1 MSRIGKGGAGSPFS
15 YRIAPLPHSSD
26 QPASPT
32 APTDE
37 AVDDAARTQQQLDSA
52 AVFEEMAALM
62 AAPSRLDRGDPGC
75 MPLPILCED
84 EEA

>member
-1 MSRIGKGGAGSPFS
+1 MSRIGKGGAGSPFL

-26 QPASPT
+26 QAASPT

-37 AVDDAARTQQQLDSA
+37 AVDDAARTPPQLDAA

-62 AAPSRLDRGDPGC
+62 APSRLDHGDPRC
-75 MPLPILCED
+75 MPLPILCEE